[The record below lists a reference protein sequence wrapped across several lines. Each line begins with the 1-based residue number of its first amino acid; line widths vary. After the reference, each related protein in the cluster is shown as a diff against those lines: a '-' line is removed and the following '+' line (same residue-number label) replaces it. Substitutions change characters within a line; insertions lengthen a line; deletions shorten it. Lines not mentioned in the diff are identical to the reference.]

1 METDKKGTERR
12 VSRLVP
18 SQVLEDEVSCS
29 AEAEAEEEEEEEEEE
44 EIDDEDEEDVSE
56 EEKAARV
63 RREGAWQRSDVT
75 TLKATSP

>member
-1 METDKKGTERR
+1 VVETDRKGTEKR

-18 SQVLEDEVSCS
+18 SQVLEDDVSTFS
-29 AEAEAEEEEEEEEEE
+29 AEKEEEEE
-44 EIDDEDEEDVSE
+44 VE

-63 RREGAWQRSDVT
+63 SREGAWQRSDVT

>member
-1 METDKKGTERR
+1 VVETDRKGTEKR

-18 SQVLEDEVSCS
+18 SQVLEDDVSTFS
-29 AEAEAEEEEEEEEEE
+29 AEKEEEEEEEAE
-44 EIDDEDEEDVSE
+44 E

-63 RREGAWQRSDVT
+63 SREGAWQRSDVT